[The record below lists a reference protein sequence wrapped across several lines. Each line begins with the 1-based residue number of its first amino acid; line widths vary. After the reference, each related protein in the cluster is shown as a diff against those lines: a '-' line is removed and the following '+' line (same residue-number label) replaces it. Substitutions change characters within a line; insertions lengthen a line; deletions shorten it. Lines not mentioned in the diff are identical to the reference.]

1 MRRMHDVKCAKIV
14 GVRTTHAEDFERQ
27 HIPEY
32 FAAEVERKKKGSG
45 RECGK
50 ERRGIKER

>member
-1 MRRMHDVKCAKIV
+1 MATNAQCAEAV
-14 GVRTTHAEDFERQ
+14 GVMWVRTTHADDFERQ
-27 HIPEY
+27 RMPEY
-32 FAAEVERKKKGSG
+32 FAAVRKKKGSG